1 MSVLERLV
9 LRQGAEADLPVISEL
24 LSENGMDDLDDP
36 VETCTVAE
44 IDGEVAGFIHI
55 ETVEGRAWIRPVIV
69 TPGFEGE
76 GIGSTLV
83 RSALEHCEELYI
95 VARGDAVPFY
105 ERLGFTLLS
114 WDEVPEVY
122 CDECDRLCEDR
133 EACGPTPMVHRG

>member
-24 LSENGMDDLDDP
+24 LSENGMDDLGDP

-76 GIGSTLV
+76 GIGSALV
-83 RSALEHCEELYI
+83 RSSLERCEEIYI
-95 VARGDAVPFY
+95 VARGDAAPFY

-133 EACGPTPMVHRG
+133 EACGPTPMAHRG